1 MNIHMEKRE
10 IYFDNAASTRAAE
23 EVVEVMSKTMLLE
36 YANPSAKHI
45 KGMEAERYE
54 KEAREIIAKSLRVS
68 DKEIVFTSGGTESDN
83 MALIG
88 AAFANRRKGKH
99 IISSGIEHAAVYE
112 TLGFLGEQGFEI
124 DIVGVDKYG
133 HIDIEELKSKLRQD
147 TVLVS
152 IMYVNNEIGAIEP
165 IAEIGKVIKEFD
177 KEIVFHVDA
186 IQAYGKFKILPKQEN
201 IDLLSVSAH
210 KFHGPK
216 GVGFLYINKDIKIR
230 PLIFGGGQQRG
241 LRSGTLNTTGI
252 AGMAKA
258 IELAYGDFTKNVEY
272 LRELKDYLIERLETS
287 GLEDIKINSY
297 KGGFSA
303 PNIVSL
309 SVKGIR
315 AEVLLH
321 TLEAEGIYVSSGS
334 ACSSHHPGISG
345 TLKGIGLEREYLDST
360 IRISFGRY
368 NRKEEIDVCIEAL
381 QKHIPLLRRFIRK

>member
-36 YANPSAKHI
+36 YANPSAKHV

-68 DKEIVFTSGGTESDN
+68 DKEIIFTSGGTESDN

-152 IMYVNNEIGAIEP
+152 IMYVNNEIGTIEP

-186 IQAYGKFKILPKQEN
+186 IQAYGKFKISPKQEN

-309 SVKGIR
+309 SIRGIR

-368 NRKEEIDVCIEAL
+368 NKKEEIDVCIEAL
-381 QKHIPLLRRFIRK
+381 QKHIPLLRRFMRK